1 MDCLKDGFA
10 QKGKMKK
17 LLLTQKQI
25 RVIKIALNNEYTSM
39 ADEVNDFPEH
49 KEDIKIM
56 DQIFNKL

>member
-39 ADEVNDFPEH
+39 VDEVNDFPEH

>member
-49 KEDIKIM
+49 KEDMKIM

>member
-49 KEDIKIM
+49 K
-56 DQIFNKL
+56 